1 MTGPKPID
9 RTQLLA
15 WIEEHAQEGSGVRR
29 AVYTGLATRIR
40 RGQFNVPDHEEKQA

>member
-15 WIEEHAQEGSGVRR
+15 WIDEHAQEGSGVRR

-40 RGQFNVPDHEEKQA
+40 RGQFNLDQEEQS